1 MNADFDREFTRAG
14 IWNWEKPSV
23 EDEIRYAQYAEE
35 AGLDSVW
42 QGESRLVRDAMTVM
56 GAYTQM
62 TDEIDIAP
70 GVTNCYTRN
79 VALMA
84 QTFSTLHELS
94 EGRMKLGVGAWWD
107 PLASKV
113 GIDRERPLRRMWEY
127 CTVTKRLL
135 DLENVTYEGETLQV
149 EDVELDLV
157 RSDAEPRDVPIYV
170 GATGET
176 MHKLTGE
183 LVGTG
188 VAGGVFMNYLIPPE
202 HNLKGLE
209 KLKEGVEKQGGSMA
223 DVDRPQLIAVSM
235 DEDVDHALDQA
246 RGLATQYIGQQ
257 PHITKA
263 CGIDEEQAELVKA
276 ELGGWPATAD
286 DIERASEYVSDDVV
300 TNIVAAG
307 TRDDVIERVRD
318 YCAAGCTEPVVYP
331 LTDNVEDVIDALA
344 EAKATA

>member
-1 MNADFDREFTRAG
+1 MKANFNREFTRAG
-14 IWNWEKPSV
+14 IWNWEKPHV
-23 EDEIRYAQYAEE
+23 EDEIRHAMYAEE

-42 QGESRLVRDAMTVM
+42 QGESRLVRDAMTMM
-56 GAYTQM
+56 GAYTQV

-84 QTFSTLHELS
+84 QTFSTLDELS
-94 EGRMKLGVGAWWD
+94 GGRMKLGIGAWWD

-135 DLENVTYEGETLQV
+135 DLENVTYEGDTLRV
-149 EDVELDLV
+149 EDIELDLV

-170 GATGET
+170 GATGEI

-183 LVGTG
+183 LVGCG
-188 VAGGVFMNYLIPPE
+188 VAGGIFMNYLIPPE

-209 KLKEGVEKQGGSMA
+209 KLKEGVEKQDASME

-235 DEDVDHALDQA
+235 DEDVDYAIGQA

-263 CGIDEEQAELVKA
+263 SGINNEQAEKVKS
-276 ELGGWPATAD
+276 ELGGWPATAS

-307 TRDDVIERVRD
+307 TRDDVINRIRD
-318 YCAAGCTEPVVYP
+318 YCQAGCTEPVVYP
-331 LTDNVEDVIDALA
+331 LTDNMEDVIDALA
-344 EAKATA
+344 EAKAE

>member
-1 MNADFDREFTRAG
+1 MNADFDRGFTRAG
-14 IWNWEKPSV
+14 IWNWEKPKV

-94 EGRMKLGVGAWWD
+94 DGRMKLGIGAWWD

-135 DLENVTYEGETLQV
+135 DLENVTYEGDTLQV
-149 EDVELDLV
+149 EDIELDLV
-157 RSDAEPRDVPIYV
+157 RSDPEPRDVPIYV

-183 LVGTG
+183 LVGKG
-188 VAGGVFMNYLIPPE
+188 IAGGVFMNYLIPPE

-209 KLKEGVEKQGGSMA
+209 KLKEGVEKQGGSMD

-235 DEDVDHALDQA
+235 DEDVDHAIDQA

-263 CGIDEEQAELVKA
+263 CGIDEDQAEKVKA
-276 ELGGWPATAD
+276 ELGGWPANAD

-318 YCAAGCTEPVVYP
+318 YCEAGCTEPVVYP
-331 LTDNVEDVIDALA
+331 LTDNMEAVIDALA
-344 EAKATA
+344 EAKAAE

>member
-1 MNADFDREFTRAG
+1 MNATFDREFDRAG
-14 IWNWEKPSV
+14 IWNWEKPRI
-23 EDEIRYAQYAEE
+23 EDELHYAQYAEE

-56 GAYTQM
+56 GAYTQV
-62 TDEIDIAP
+62 TDEIDISP

-94 EGRMKLGVGAWWD
+94 GGRMKLGIGAWWD

-113 GIDRERPLRRMWEY
+113 GIDRENPLRRMWEY

-135 DLENVTYEGETLQV
+135 DLENVTYEGQTL
-149 EDVELDLV
+149 DVDDIELDLV
-157 RSDAEPRDVPIYV
+157 RADPEPRDVPIYV

-183 LVGTG
+183 LVGKG
-188 VAGGVFMNYLIPPE
+188 VAGGIFMNYLIPPE

-209 KLKEGVEKQGGSMA
+209 KLKTGVEKQGGSMG
-223 DVDRPQLIAVSM
+223 DVDRPQLIAVAM
-235 DEDVDHALDQA
+235 DEDADAAIDKA

-257 PHITKA
+257 PHITEA
-263 CGIDEEQAELVKA
+263 CGIDPEQAELVK
-276 ELGGWPATAD
+276 ESLGGWPATAE
-286 DIERASEYVSDDVV
+286 DIERASEHVSDDVV

-307 TRDDVIERVRD
+307 TRDDMVERIRD
-318 YCAAGCTEPVVYP
+318 YCEAGCTEPVVYP
-331 LTDNVEDVIDALA
+331 LTDNMEEVIDVLA
-344 EAKATA
+344 EAKAES

>member
-1 MNADFDREFTRAG
+1 MDSDREFTRAG
-14 IWNWEKPSV
+14 IWNWEKPDIT
-23 EDEIRYAQYAEE
+23 DELHYAQYAEE

-56 GAYTQM
+56 GAYTQV

-94 EGRMKLGVGAWWD
+94 GGRTKLGIGAWWD

-113 GIDRERPLRRMWEY
+113 GIDRGNPLRHMWEY
-127 CTVTKRLL
+127 CTVTRKLL
-135 DLENVTYEGETLQV
+135 DLENVTYDGDEIQV
-149 EDVELDLV
+149 EDIELDLV
-157 RSDAEPRDVPIYV
+157 RADAEPRDVPIYI

-176 MHKLTGE
+176 MHQMTGE
-183 LVGTG
+183 LVGKG
-188 VAGGVFMNYLIPPE
+188 IVDGIFMNYFIPPE
-202 HNLKGLE
+202 HVERGLE
-209 KLKEGVEKQGGSMA
+209 RLEAGVEKQGGSMA

-235 DEDVDHALDQA
+235 DEDVDVALDEA

-263 CGIDEEQAELVKA
+263 SGISDANAERVEAELD
-276 ELGGWPATAD
+276 WPATAA
-286 DIERASEYVSDDVV
+286 DIERASEHVPDEVV
-300 TNIVAAG
+300 RNIVATG
-307 TRDDVIERVRD
+307 TREDVIERLGD
-318 YCAAGCTEPVVYP
+318 YCEAGCTEPVVYP
-331 LTDNVEDVIDALA
+331 LTDNMEDVIDTVAA
-344 EAKATA
+344 AKAEGV

>member
-1 MNADFDREFTRAG
+1 MKANFDREFTRAG
-14 IWNWEKPSV
+14 IWNWEKPHIK
-23 EDEIRYAQYAEE
+23 DEIRYAQYAEE

-56 GAYTQM
+56 GAYTQV

-79 VALMA
+79 VAVMA

-94 EGRMKLGVGAWWD
+94 GGRMKLGIGAWWD

-113 GIDRERPLRRMWEY
+113 GIERENPLRRMWEY

-135 DLENVTYEGETLQV
+135 DLENVTYEGRTLSV
-149 EDVELDLV
+149 DDIELDLV
-157 RSDAEPRDVPIYV
+157 RSDAQPRDVPIYV

-183 LVGTG
+183 LVGKG
-188 VAGGVFMNYLIPPE
+188 IAGGIFMNYLIPPE

-209 KLKEGVEKQGGSMA
+209 KLKQGVEKQDGTLA
-223 DVDRPQLIAVSM
+223 DADRPQLIAVAM
-235 DEDVDHALDQA
+235 DEDADVAIDHA

-257 PHITKA
+257 PHIRKA
-263 CGIDEEQAELVKA
+263 SGIDPELAEKVQAEM
-276 ELGGWPATAD
+276 GGWPASAE
-286 DIERASEYVSDDVV
+286 DIERASRYVSDDVV

-307 TRDDVIERVRD
+307 TRDDVIDRVRD

-331 LTDNVEDVIDALA
+331 LTDNMEAVIDAMA
-344 EAKATA
+344 EAKAEE

>member
-1 MNADFDREFTRAG
+1 MKANFNREFTRAG
-14 IWNWEKPSV
+14 IWNWEKPRV
-23 EDEIRYAQYAEE
+23 EDEIQYAKYAEE

-42 QGESRLVRDAMTVM
+42 QGESRLVRDAMTMM
-56 GAYTQM
+56 GAYTQV

-84 QTFSTLHELS
+84 QTFSTLDELS
-94 EGRMKLGVGAWWD
+94 GGRMKLGIGAWWD

-135 DLENVTYEGETLQV
+135 DLENVTYEGDTLRV
-149 EDVELDLV
+149 EDIELDLV
-157 RSDAEPRDVPIYV
+157 RSDAESRDVPIYV
-170 GATGET
+170 GATGEI

-183 LVGTG
+183 LVGCG
-188 VAGGVFMNYLIPPE
+188 VAGGIFMNYLIPPE

-209 KLKEGVEKQGGSMA
+209 KLKEGVEKQDASME

-235 DEDVDHALDQA
+235 DEDVDYAINQA

-263 CGIDEEQAELVKA
+263 SGIDNEQAEKVKS
-276 ELGGWPATAD
+276 ELGGWPATAS

-307 TRDDVIERVRD
+307 TRDDVIDRVRD
-318 YCAAGCTEPVVYP
+318 YCQAGCTEPVVYP
-331 LTDNVEDVIDALA
+331 LTDNMEDVIDALA
-344 EAKATA
+344 EAKAE

>member
-1 MNADFDREFTRAG
+1 MNANFDREFTRAG
-14 IWNWEKPSV
+14 IWNWERSHV
-23 EDEIRYAQYAEE
+23 EDEVRSAQYAEE
-35 AGLDSVW
+35 TGLDSVW
-42 QGESRLVRDAMTVM
+42 QGESRLVRDAMTLM
-56 GAYTQM
+56 GAYTQV

-94 EGRMKLGVGAWWD
+94 GGRMKLGIGAWWD

-135 DLENVTYEGETLQV
+135 DLENVTYEGDTLRV
-149 EDVELDLV
+149 EDIELDLV
-157 RSDAEPRDVPIYV
+157 RSNAEPRDVPIYV

-183 LVGTG
+183 LVGNG
-188 VAGGVFMNYLIPPE
+188 IAGGIFMNYLIPPE

-209 KLKEGVEKQGGSMA
+209 KLKEGVEKQDGSLE

-235 DEDVDHALDQA
+235 DEDVDYAIDQA
-246 RGLATQYIGQQ
+246 RNLATQYIGQQ

-263 CGIDEEQAELVKA
+263 CGIDDERAEKVKA
-276 ELGGWPATAD
+276 ELGGWPATAA
-286 DIERASEYVSDDVV
+286 DIKRASEYVSDDVV

-307 TRDDVIERVRD
+307 TRDDVIERIRD

-331 LTDNVEDVIDALA
+331 LTDNMEDVIDALA
-344 EAKATA
+344 EAKAET